1 MSDTQPVFITVN
13 GQAKRYS
20 VEFQTL
26 PDFERSW
33 QKVLKE
39 AYGHAEVRCGCGGP
53 GAKRLSVKRYEC
65 SDSYGLAKF
74 SLSGHE
80 HATDCQYH
88 SVGDGATGPG
98 SNGAGVLDVQADG
111 TVRIRLEIG
120 MQVRDAITPA
130 APAPT
135 DNLKRSPSNQQSAI
149 KLAGLL
155 HYLWHAATLNQWRP
169 YWAGKRNARQ
179 VFWRL
184 NQAADDVHAGD
195 VKLSDHLLLPAL
207 AAEGPEAARNRARV
221 MGALTAK
228 RRMLIIAPLASYSVE
243 REARMA
249 TELTI
254 SGFHGIP
261 KPFVRSGQWELLNK
275 RCRAAVA
282 GWRAG
287 QITVVIAQVE
297 VKDRDGRQSATV
309 IDAALMAVSQHWI
322 PTESSHE
329 RVIAEKLVE
338 EGRAFNKPLLY
349 NQEVA
354 AVFPDFV
361 LTDCASEEI
370 PMEVFGRSDELYRA
384 EKREVSLLRQAIWG
398 RGLVELGCYA
408 GEHDSA
414 VSAVGAGRGRSK
426 VKVTLP

>member
-1 MSDTQPVFITVN
+1 MSDTHPVFITVN

-26 PDFERSW
+26 PEFERSW

-39 AYGHAEVRCGCGGP
+39 AYGHAEVRCACR
-53 GAKRLSVKRYEC
+53 GAGRKRLAVKRYEF
-65 SDSYGLAKF
+65 SDSYALAKF
-74 SLSGHE
+74 ALSGHD
-80 HATDCQYH
+80 HAADCQYH
-88 SVGDGATGPG
+88 SVGDGATGQG

-120 MQVRDAITPA
+120 MTVRDAITPA
-130 APAPT
+130 APAPA
-135 DNLKRSPSNQQSAI
+135 DNAKRLTSNQQSAI

-155 HYLWHAATLNQWRP
+155 HYLWDAATLNQWRP

-184 NQAADDVHAGD
+184 NQAADDVHAGN

-207 AAEGPEAARNRARV
+207 AADGPEAERNRARV
-221 MGALTAK
+221 MGALMAK
-228 RRMLIIAPLASYSVE
+228 RRMLIIAPLASYSAE

-249 TELTI
+249 SELTI

-275 RCRAAVA
+275 RYRAAVA

-297 VKDRDGRQSATV
+297 VRDRDGRQSATV

-349 NQEVA
+349 NQDVD

-361 LTDCASEEI
+361 LTDCARGEV
-370 PMEVFGRSDELYRA
+370 PMEVFGRSDESYIERKN
-384 EKREVSLLRQAIWG
+384 EK
-398 RGLVELGCYA
+398 
-408 GEHDSA
+408 SA
-414 VSAVGAGRGRSK
+414 YYDRRYGAGGWWSWDATQGKTIPPFPPLARGPAGAK
-426 VKVTLP
+426 